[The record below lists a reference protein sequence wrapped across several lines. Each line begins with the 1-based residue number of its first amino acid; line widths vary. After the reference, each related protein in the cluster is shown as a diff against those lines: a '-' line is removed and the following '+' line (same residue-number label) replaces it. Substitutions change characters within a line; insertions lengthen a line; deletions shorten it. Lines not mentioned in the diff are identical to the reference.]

1 MRAYVR
7 LRLSSG
13 QTAVLG
19 PGDLVGRLS
28 GASLQI
34 DDGRVSEAH
43 AMVSLRGRELKLLGL
58 RGVFAVDGKPTD
70 EVVLA
75 EELAIELAPGLSL
88 HVEEIVLPD
97 TLLAV
102 EGDGLPRQVLT
113 GSMSLMLAPE
123 PALVPRARFDAA
135 ALGLRHGTIQVYTDS
150 PYGAIS
156 RFSLP
161 VRTPHK
167 HLLPSAPVHLPRIY
181 NDRHGTRPLGF

>member
-75 EELAIELAPGLSL
+75 EELAIELAPGVDL
-88 HVEEIVLPD
+88 
-97 TLLAV
+97 
-102 EGDGLPRQVLT
+102 
-113 GSMSLMLAPE
+113 
-123 PALVPRARFDAA
+123 
-135 ALGLRHGTIQVYTDS
+135 
-150 PYGAIS
+150 
-156 RFSLP
+156 
-161 VRTPHK
+161 
-167 HLLPSAPVHLPRIY
+167 
-181 NDRHGTRPLGF
+181 